1 MSQLLDLRFPRRIP
15 QRKDYNNMHRRFYVV
30 ISLLLVVTAG
40 CGTTTL
46 NLRST
51 DYVVDLT
58 QYKSLTIQTST
69 IRGATVPEAAQARM
83 KGLLRDEILECCRG
97 RFENISLGDLGTDDL
112 LLSVK
117 FTIYEEG
124 NRFARFMLA
133 GLGSMQIHAEVEI
146 KDAKSGQIIYGG
158 EAGKTFGWGGVYGA
172 VTGMDDLEKGLAKE
186 VVAGLRTRRILLP
199 SN

>member
-1 MSQLLDLRFPRRIP
+1 MAGLIKSFLFPIL
-15 QRKDYNNMHRRFYVV
+15 FL
-30 ISLLLVVTAG
+30 IAA

-51 DYVVDLT
+51 ENVADLSE
-58 QYKSLTIQTST
+58 YKSFTIQTST
-69 IRGATVPEAAQARM
+69 AQGVAVPEPAQARI
-83 KGLLRDEILECCRG
+83 KGLIKSEILDCCKE
-97 RFENISLGDLGTDDL
+97 RFDNISLGDPGAKDL
-112 LLSVK
+112 LLNVK

-133 GLGSMQIHAEVEI
+133 GLGSMQIHAEVQI
-146 KDAKSGQIIYGG
+146 KDATSGQLIYGG
-158 EAGKTFGWGGVYGA
+158 EAGKTFAWGGVYGA

-186 VVAGLRTRRILLP
+186 IIAGLRTRRILPP

>member
-1 MSQLLDLRFPRRIP
+1 MRS
-15 QRKDYNNMHRRFYVV
+15 RFYLVLLP
-30 ISLLLVVTAG
+30 LLLVTAG

-46 NLRST
+46 NLRPT
-51 DYVVDLT
+51 DYVVDFT

-69 IRGATVPEAAQARM
+69 ARGVTVPESAQARV
-83 KGLLRDEILECCRG
+83 KALIKDEILECCRG
-97 RFENISLGDLGTDDL
+97 RFENISLGDPGADHL
-112 LLSVK
+112 LFNVK

-124 NRFARFMLA
+124 NRFARFILA
-133 GLGSMQIHAEVEI
+133 GLGSMQIHADVEI
-146 KDAKSGQIIYGG
+146 KDAKSGRIIYGG

-186 VVAGLRTRRILLP
+186 IVAGLRTRRILPP

>member
-1 MSQLLDLRFPRRIP
+1 
-15 QRKDYNNMHRRFYVV
+15 MHSRSYVV
-30 ISLLLVVTAG
+30 ILPLLLITAG
-40 CGTTTL
+40 CGTTTTL

-69 IRGATVPEAAQARM
+69 TQGATVPEATQAPM
-83 KGLLRDEILECCRG
+83 KGLIKDEILECCRG
-97 RFENISLGDLGTDDL
+97 RFENISLGDPGADDL
-112 LLSVK
+112 ILNVK

-146 KDAKSGQIIYGG
+146 KDTKSGQTIYGG
-158 EAGKTFGWGGVYGA
+158 EAGKTFAWGGVYGA
-172 VTGMDDLEKGLAKE
+172 VTGIDDLEKGLPKE
-186 VVAGLRTRRILLP
+186 VVAGLRTRRIL
-199 SN
+199 